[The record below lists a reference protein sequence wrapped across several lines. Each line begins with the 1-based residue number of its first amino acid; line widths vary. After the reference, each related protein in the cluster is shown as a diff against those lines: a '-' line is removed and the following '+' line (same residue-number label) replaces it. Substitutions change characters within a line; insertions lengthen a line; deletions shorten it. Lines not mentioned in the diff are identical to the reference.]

1 MPTLPLLKS
10 GQIAQYPLRR
20 SLKLNVDNVAFL
32 DGSEQ
37 RCATSRLLHEWTIEL
52 GLIDEQEL
60 SALESFV
67 QQQQGAAG
75 HFEFTDPTDGV
86 HYNNCSLA
94 LDVLSETFHAPGRV
108 MTLLLIRENPN

>member
-20 SLKLNVDNVAFL
+20 TLKSNVETIAFL

-37 RCATSRLLHEWTIEL
+37 RCATSRPLHEWTIQL

-67 QQQQGAAG
+67 EQQEGQVEQ
-75 HFEFTDPTDGV
+75 FQFTDPVDGV
-86 HYNNCSLA
+86 QYNNCSLA

-108 MTLLLIRENPN
+108 MTILVIRENPS